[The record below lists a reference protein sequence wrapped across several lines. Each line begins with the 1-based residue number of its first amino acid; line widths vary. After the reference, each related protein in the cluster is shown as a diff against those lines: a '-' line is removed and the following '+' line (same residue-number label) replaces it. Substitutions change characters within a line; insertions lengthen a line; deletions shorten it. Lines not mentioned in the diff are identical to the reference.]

1 MTHLPPATSGTL
13 RERLVADM
21 AVRGFTEKTCKDY
34 LRIVAGF
41 AAFWSA
47 RPARRLPRTSA
58 GSRSSSPSGA

>member
-1 MTHLPPATSGTL
+1 MTHPPPATSGTL

-41 AAFWSA
+41 AAFLERS
-47 RPARRLPRTSA
+47 PGRLVRAEYPHGNVVQRA
-58 GSRSSSPSGA
+58 